1 MWGKE
6 ASIMHISKG
15 LLQAAIADAGS
26 SLENPLRSRLE
37 DGFGKRLGHI
47 RIHRTEESFAANRG
61 LGSLAFT
68 TGSHICLSSRMAST
82 GAELFSQIMAHEVAH
97 VLQKELG
104 SAGGDAPI
112 PVHAGALEQEA
123 DAAAFAVLRGNKRPR
138 LTADPSSEP
147 RCWGPAGHYYTVF
160 LASVQAGLPLDDCKS
175 NAFYAQMPDQVT
187 ELDAI
192 PAGTDWNKRLVTH
205 GPSNANTDLM
215 LTDWQV
221 QIGLHSL
228 SGWSSSAETTYRK
241 KILDSLDPGS
251 FEFGLALHCYG
262 DSYAHRIMDGGAR
275 MYKAPLGHAVEI
287 LNGANPHCPDKM
299 EMRPGLYQQYGL
311 SLYDMFVERWQT
323 KTDEATHQSN
333 RRRFGAMLDAI
344 SGQADETSQ
353 IAQIGKFKSFDSDME
368 MRVLNSYY
376 PEMDEEVNWNQF
388 YLRNKL
394 NGQGIDPGLLDRAL
408 ELAETWT
415 RGIALD

>member
-1 MWGKE
+1 MRIPKP
-6 ASIMHISKG
+6 M
-15 LLQAAIADAGS
+15 LQAAIVDAGA
-26 SLENPLRSRLE
+26 SLQNPLRSRLE
-37 DGFGKRLGHI
+37 EGFGKSLRHI
-47 RIHRTEESFAANRG
+47 RIHRTEESAAANRL
-61 LGSLAFT
+61 LGSMAFT
-68 TGSHICLSSRMAST
+68 VGNHICLSSALAR
-82 GAELFSQIMAHEVAH
+82 GGIEFFPQVMAHEVAH
-97 VLQKELG
+97 VVQKELG
-104 SAGGDAPI
+104 SAGGHAAV
-112 PVHAGALEQEA
+112 PVHLSALEREA
-123 DAAAFAVLRGNKRPR
+123 DAAARAVIGGGKVSG
-138 LTADPSSEP
+138 LTPDPSVEP

-160 LASVQAGLPLDDCKS
+160 LASVQAGLPLDDCKA

-192 PAGTDWNKRLVTH
+192 PAGTDWGKRLVIH

-228 SGWSSSAETTYRK
+228 SGWAASAETSYRK
-241 KILDSLDPGS
+241 KILDTLEPGS

-262 DSYAHRIMDGGAR
+262 DSYAHRVFNGGGR
-275 MYKAPLGHAVEI
+275 MYKAPMGHAVEV
-287 LNGANPHCPDKM
+287 LNGNNPHCPDHM
-299 EMRPGLYQQYGL
+299 EMRPDLYREYGL
-311 SLYDMFVERWQT
+311 SLFDMFVERWQT
-323 KTDEATHQSN
+323 KTDAATHESN
-333 RRRFGAMLDAI
+333 RRRFSASLDAI

-353 IAQIGKFKSFDSDME
+353 IAQIGKIKSFDSDME

-394 NGQGIDPGLLDRAL
+394 NGQGIDPGLLYRAL